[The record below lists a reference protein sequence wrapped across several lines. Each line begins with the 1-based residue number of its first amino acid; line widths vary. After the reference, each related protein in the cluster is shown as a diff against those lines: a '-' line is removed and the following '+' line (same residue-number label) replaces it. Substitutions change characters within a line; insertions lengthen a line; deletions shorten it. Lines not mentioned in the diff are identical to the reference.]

1 MYNTLN
7 HYYINKKL
15 KITYIELDRPNEI
28 HVDYYNIRRKSVKY
42 IEPNMY
48 LSVELLDKFY
58 KSQLVS
64 TFEPVLIYSNGVFV
78 YIPNIAEHN
87 KMKIENDEHIR
98 SYYSKY
104 IKDWY
109 FNFDDDEY
117 LYGIHKLDIRIKVLD
132 VWLVED
138 KDGLF

>member
-1 MYNTLN
+1 M
-7 HYYINKKL
+7 
-15 KITYIELDRPNEI
+15 
-28 HVDYYNIRRKSVKY
+28 
-42 IEPNMY
+42 
-48 LSVELLDKFY
+48 LDKFY
-58 KSQLVS
+58 KSQLAS

-78 YIPNIAEHN
+78 HIPNIAEHN
-87 KMKIENDEHIR
+87 KMKIENEEHIR

-117 LYGIHKLDIRIKVLD
+117 LDGIQNLDIRIKVLD

-138 KDGLF
+138 KEGLF